1 MSTILRLIRFFC
13 STTKR
18 LVILSMKLFVV
29 ALGPALVFVVG
40 GYIYA
45 TGGRIISTDNA
56 YIKADKILVSAEVS
70 GLLTEVHVS
79 ENVSV
84 LNGQT
89 LVQVEKSPYKIT
101 VARTKAAVA
110 GISRRIGAAKARY
123 REEIAVKNVAL
134 KKVEFLKKEMERQ
147 QVLMDKGVVSEVSAE
162 EARHELDLA
171 QQELKRSDERISQ
184 ALAYL
189 GGDPELS
196 VEEHPDYL
204 EALAENKRAEY
215 ELDRTL
221 IRAPTP
227 GTVTNIGLQVG
238 EYVTAGQ
245 PLFGIVSSGEPWV
258 DANLK
263 ETKLTHVK
271 VGQAATIEV
280 DAYPGMTWRALV
292 TSIGAA
298 TGSEFSIL
306 PPQNATGNW
315 VKVVQ
320 RIPVRLMFMDDIK
333 DPPLRAGM
341 SVVVSIDT
349 EHKREVPEF
358 VTKALAR
365 LGKEIVVP

>member
-1 MSTILRLIRFFC
+1 MRLLALISVLTGAF
-13 STTKR
+13 KK
-18 LVILSMKLFVV
+18 LVILVLKVFAVL
-29 ALGPALVFVVG
+29 LGPAIVFLVG

-45 TGGRIISTDNA
+45 TGGRMVSTDNA

-70 GLLTEVHVS
+70 GLLSEVYVG
-79 ENVSV
+79 ENTPVV
-84 LNGQT
+84 NGQT
-89 LVQVEKSPYKIT
+89 LIQIEESPYRIS
-101 VARTKAAVA
+101 VSRTKAAVA
-110 GISRRIGAAKARY
+110 GVSRKISAAKAHY
-123 REEIAVKNVAL
+123 REEIAAKGVAQQNVAYL
-134 KKVEFLKKEMERQ
+134 EGELDRQ
-147 QVLMDKGVVSEVSAE
+147 QTLMDKGVVSMVSVE
-162 EARHELDLA
+162 RARHELEVARQVLRQD
-171 QQELKRSDERISQ
+171 DERISQ

-189 GGDPELS
+189 GGDPKLPIEK
-196 VEEHPDYL
+196 HPAYL
-204 EALAENKRAEY
+204 EAWAEKERAEY
-215 ELDRTL
+215 ELDRT
-221 IRAPTP
+221 IIKASAT

-245 PLFGIVSSGEPWV
+245 PLFGIVASGETWV

-263 ETKLTHVK
+263 ETKLTHLK

-280 DAYPGMTWRALV
+280 DAYPDMVWRALV

-306 PPQNATGNW
+306 PAQNATGNW

-320 RIPVRLMFMDDIK
+320 RVPVRLMFLDDMEE
-333 DPPLRAGM
+333 PPLRAGM

-349 EHKREVPEF
+349 EYKRDVPEF